1 MFLFDKTWYIGY
13 HIHKE
18 NDMGLD
24 NMWMKDKDVPGVIE
38 GEFKI
43 CGGIFSGNG
52 NDSFRGKVYNRF
64 VEDVTGISLYGYTP
78 DTNEISNEVV
88 RDMADGLEAT
98 EWRDSYIENYDIEEQ
113 EFKDLVRMFR
123 LHADAGHYLV
133 AWY

>member
-1 MFLFDKTWYIGY
+1 MPYTYT
-13 HIHKE
+13 KE

-24 NMWMKDKDVPGVIE
+24 NIWMKSKDEQGFVE

-43 CGGIFSGNG
+43 CGGVFSGHG
-52 NDSFRGKVYNRF
+52 NESFRGKVYNKF